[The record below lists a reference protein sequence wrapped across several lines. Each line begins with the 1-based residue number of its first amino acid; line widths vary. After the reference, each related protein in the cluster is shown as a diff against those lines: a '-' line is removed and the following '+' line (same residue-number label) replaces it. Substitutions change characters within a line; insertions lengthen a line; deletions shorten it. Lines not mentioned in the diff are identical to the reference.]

1 MTTVAVVGDS
11 ITHEAEAELR
21 AALGTIPDVTVTA
34 LVGRPG
40 GTFADLQDD
49 ADEVAASV
57 PDIVVINLG
66 SNDALKQVDTE
77 TTLAEVDAM
86 CDKFPESLI
95 VAVAVT
101 TRFTDSWFDVRA
113 QAVNDHLRAGRD
125 ERGVP
130 AAVVAWDE
138 IVAADDAAA
147 PAGDPILT
155 DGLHPSL
162 RGRARLARAV
172 ADTVAPLVP

>member
-1 MTTVAVVGDS
+1 M
-11 ITHEAEAELR
+11 
-21 AALGTIPDVTVTA
+21 TVTA

-40 GTFADLQDD
+40 GTFADLQGD
-49 ADEVAASV
+49 ADEVATTG
-57 PDIVVINLG
+57 PDVVVINLG
-66 SNDALKQVDTE
+66 SNDALKQVGTE
-77 TTLAEVDAM
+77 TTLAELDAM
-86 CDKFPESLI
+86 YEKFAESRV

-113 QAVNDHLRAGRD
+113 QAVNDHLRTGRD

-138 IVAADDAAA
+138 IVAADDHDA

-172 ADTVAPLVP
+172 ADTVAPLVA